1 LSLINSLPIDCE
13 NCGHT
18 SAPSALACEGCS
30 EAFNFIR
37 LPVEKWQP
45 WDYSAWLFSRHFQIC
60 KLVEIDGYDALN
72 RAQQL
77 NYLVGYLYYQYMNGG
92 LWQYIDNPCGAD
104 ARLLH
109 AALLEIKAPKTADL
123 IAQLLAY
130 FPNGKTQADQHERAK
145 SLEKITDA
153 QWEQLDK
160 TADKVINAKLPELIL
175 RLKTHLD
182 TLE

>member
-1 LSLINSLPIDCE
+1 MSLINSLPIDCDD
-13 NCGHT
+13 CGHT
-18 SAPSALACEGCS
+18 SAPTALACEGCNDS
-30 EAFNFIR
+30 FNFIN
-37 LPVEKWQP
+37 LPVEKWQTQE
-45 WDYSAWLFSRHFQIC
+45 YHSWLFSRHFQIC
-60 KLVEIDGYDALN
+60 KLVENDGYDALS

-77 NYLVGYLYYQYMNGG
+77 NYLVGYLFYQYMNGG

-104 ARLLH
+104 AALLH

-123 IAQLLAY
+123 MAQLLTY
-130 FPNGKTQADQHERAK
+130 FPNGKTQADQDERAE

-160 TADKVINAKLPELIL
+160 RADKLINAKLPELIL
-175 RLKTHLD
+175 RLKSHLD